1 MSVIATLNVGANG
14 ATSVA
19 GSSTGIS
26 TAVDRE
32 RFLKL
37 HRRASVHIAGPNS
50 ASSELYT
57 STKIPLVIL
66 TRSTHNESNQAR
78 ESKQGHQTINTSD
91 GLQGVMRDIKSR
103 FPSPIVV
110 EAGPTLLKALIE
122 QGCIDEIEL
131 SISPLPGDGNFIN
144 YTELLSHFSLTSDE
158 TIDGTRLLHGR
169 YNGDSTYC

>member
-14 ATSVA
+14 ATSLA
-19 GSSTGIS
+19 GSSKGIS

-66 TRSTHNESNQAR
+66 TRSTHSQSNQGR
-78 ESKQGHQTINTSD
+78 EIINTSD

-103 FPSPIVV
+103 FPAPIVV
-110 EAGPTLLKALIE
+110 EAGPNLLTALVK
-122 QGCIDEIEL
+122 QGCIEEIEL
-131 SISPLPGDGNFIN
+131 SISPLPGDGNFFD
-144 YTELLSHFSLTSDE
+144 YTELLSHFNLTSDE

>member
-14 ATSVA
+14 ATSLA

-26 TAVDRE
+26 TVIDRE

-50 ASSELYT
+50 ASSEIYS

-66 TRSTHNESNQAR
+66 TRSALSETDQGR
-78 ESKQGHQTINTSD
+78 EIINTSD
-91 GLQGVMRDIKSR
+91 GLQGVMREIKAR
-103 FPSPIVV
+103 FPAPIVV
-110 EAGPTLLKALIE
+110 EAGPSLLRALVE
-122 QGCIDEIEL
+122 QGCIEEIEI
-131 SISPLPGDGNFIN
+131 SISPLLGDGNFID
-144 YTELLSHFSLTSDE
+144 YTELLTHFNLTGDE

-169 YNGDSTYC
+169 YNGDSAYR

>member
-14 ATSVA
+14 ATSLA
-19 GSSTGIS
+19 GSSKGIS

-66 TRSTHNESNQAR
+66 TRATQG
-78 ESKQGHQTINTSD
+78 ESKQGRQSKQGREIINTSA

-103 FPSPIVV
+103 FPAPIVV
-110 EAGPTLLKALIE
+110 EAGPNLLTALVK
-122 QGCIDEIEL
+122 QGCIEEIEL
-131 SISPLPGDGNFIN
+131 SISPLPGDGNFFD
-144 YTELLSHFSLTSDE
+144 YTELLSHFTLTSDE